1 MKLQQIDKARYRKH
15 LNMASVVATAVLI
28 VFALVYGQ
36 ILIHFFS
43 PADGNNFKLNLVG
56 VILGVISLLVV
67 FNLVRRHPYL
77 TEVMYVWGLKQ
88 ANNKIYRKLH
98 HIKLA
103 LNDSGNNDNSVNIDA
118 ITILN
123 YYYTASKQQYNLDNN
138 TLTMEG
144 LTADIAKLD
153 SLIAENN
160 LTISVD
166 DYNPELLKQ
175 F

>member
-1 MKLQQIDKARYRKH
+1 MKLQQIDKTRYRKH
-15 LNMASVVATAVLI
+15 LNMASIVATVVLI
-28 VFALVYGQ
+28 AFALFYGQ
-36 ILIHFFS
+36 VLIHFFA
-43 PADGNNFKLNLVG
+43 PDDGNNFKLNLAG

-67 FNLVRRHPYL
+67 FNLVRRHHYL
-77 TEVMYVWGLKQ
+77 TEVMYVWDLKQ

-103 LNDSGNNDNSVNIDA
+103 LSDSDNTNIDA

-123 YYYTASKQQYNLDNN
+123 YYYAASKQQYNLDNN

-144 LTADIAKLD
+144 LMADIAKLD
-153 SLIAENN
+153 NLIAEKN
-160 LTISVD
+160 LTISCD
-166 DYNPELLKQ
+166 DYNPSLLKQ

>member
-1 MKLQQIDKARYRKH
+1 MQLQQIDKVRYRKH
-15 LNMASVVATAVLI
+15 LNMASVLATAVLI
-28 VFALVYGQ
+28 VFALIYGQ
-36 ILIHFFS
+36 ILIHFFA

-56 VILGVISLLVV
+56 VILGVISLLMV

-77 TEVMYVWGLKQ
+77 TEVMYVWDLKQ
-88 ANNKIYRKLH
+88 ANNQIYRKLH
-98 HIKLA
+98 HIKSALA
-103 LNDSGNNDNSVNIDA
+103 DSDNTNIDA

-123 YYYTASKQQYNLDNN
+123 YYYAASKQQYNLDNN

-144 LTADIAKLD
+144 LTADIAKVEQ
-153 SLIAENN
+153 LIVENN

-166 DYNPELLKQ
+166 DYKPELLKQ

>member
-1 MKLQQIDKARYRKH
+1 MKLLQIDKVRYRKH

-28 VFALVYGQ
+28 VFALIYGQ
-36 ILIHFFS
+36 ILIHFFA
-43 PADGNNFKLNLVG
+43 PADGNNFKLNLAG

-67 FNLVRRHPYL
+67 FNLIRHHPYL
-77 TEVMYVWGLKQ
+77 TEVMYVWDLKQ
-88 ANNKIYRKLH
+88 ANNQIYRKLH
-98 HIKLA
+98 KIKSA
-103 LNDSGNNDNSVNIDA
+103 LTASDNTNIDA

-123 YYYTASKQQYNLDNN
+123 YYYAASKQQYNLDNN
-138 TLTMEG
+138 TLTMDS

-153 SLIAENN
+153 NLIAEKN

-166 DYNPELLKQ
+166 DYHQDLLKQ